1 VIKVRQLKLCSIVD
15 GFLESVDRSINSSW
29 NAEGLALLDEV
40 FDILKTVVRESLEFC
55 FIDFDQGS
63 QAVEVSGK
71 RNIGVT

>member
-15 GFLESVDRSINSSW
+15 GFLESVDRSINSCW
-29 NAEGLALLDEV
+29 NTEGLALLDEV
-40 FDILKTVVRESLEFC
+40 FDILKTIVRESLEFC

>member
-63 QAVEVSGK
+63 QAVKVSGK